1 MDKNIQSFFDP
12 KNIAIVG
19 VSHSRKSF
27 GNAVV
32 ETLHERGFQLFP
44 IHPDGGEIEGIP
56 CLKSFDQLPPD
67 VKSLVVCIS
76 PKIAAEI
83 IDSARNSGIKKIWFQ
98 QGANF
103 KAMAQKARESGMK
116 VVSRKCVLMYA
127 PPVTSIHSVHRF
139 FVRLV
144 GRL

>member
-1 MDKNIQSFFDP
+1 MKENIHSFFDP

-27 GNAVV
+27 GNAILK
-32 ETLHERGFQLFP
+32 TLHERGFQLFP
-44 IHPDGGEIEGIP
+44 IHPDGGEIEGLH
-56 CLKSFDQLPPD
+56 CLKSFDQLPPE
-67 VKSLVVCIS
+67 VKSLVVCVS
-76 PKIAAEI
+76 PKIAPEI

-103 KAMAQKARESGMK
+103 KAVAEKARESGIK

-127 PPVTSIHSVHRF
+127 PPVTGIHSVHRL

-144 GRL
+144 RRL